1 MLSLYTLVR
10 TGTRRGGYVTI
21 VMPDEILEAKEVAA
35 LFKVSVRSIT
45 RLAERGELVGF
56 KVGDLW
62 RFQRSDVEA
71 YIEAQKRKQ
80 RQDKPHP

>member
-1 MLSLYTLVR
+1 MVCYSYTETR
-10 TGTRRGGYVTI
+10 TGGHVTA

-45 RLAERGELVGF
+45 RLAEKGELVGF

-71 YIEAQKRKQ
+71 YIEAQKRK
-80 RQDKPHP
+80 RQQEKPSP

>member
-1 MLSLYTLVR
+1 MSAMR
-10 TGTRRGGYVTI
+10 
-21 VMPDEILEAKEVAA
+21 PDEILEAKEVAS
-35 LFKVSVRSIT
+35 LLKVSTRSIT
-45 RLAERGELVGF
+45 RLAEKGELVGF

-80 RQDKPHP
+80 QRKQQ

>member
-1 MLSLYTLVR
+1 MNV
-10 TGTRRGGYVTI
+10 GGGRVIPVTS
-21 VMPDEILEAKEVAA
+21 DEILEPKEVATI
-35 LFKVSVRSIT
+35 LKVSVRSIT
-45 RLAERGELVGF
+45 RLAEKGELTGF

-80 RQDKPHP
+80 QQKAQQ

>member
-1 MLSLYTLVR
+1 VVSYTEMNV
-10 TGTRRGGYVTI
+10 GGGRAIPVTS
-21 VMPDEILEAKEVAA
+21 DEILEPKEVATI
-35 LFKVSVRSIT
+35 LKVSVRSIT
-45 RLAERGELVGF
+45 RLAEKGELIGF

-80 RQDKPHP
+80 QQRAQE

>member
-1 MLSLYTLVR
+1 MTV
-10 TGTRRGGYVTI
+10 

-45 RLAERGELVGF
+45 RLAEKGELIGF

-71 YIEAQKRKQ
+71 YIEAQKRK
-80 RQDKPHP
+80 RQQEKPHP

>member
-1 MLSLYTLVR
+1 MT
-10 TGTRRGGYVTI
+10 T
-21 VMPDEILEAKEVAA
+21 VMSNEILEAKEVAA
-35 LFKVSVRSIT
+35 MLKVSVRSIT
-45 RLAERGELVGF
+45 RLAEKGELVGF

-80 RQDKPHP
+80 QRKQQ

>member
-1 MLSLYTLVR
+1 MTTV
-10 TGTRRGGYVTI
+10 I
-21 VMPDEILEAKEVAA
+21 PDEILEAKEVAT

-45 RLAERGELVGF
+45 RLAEKGELIGF

-71 YIEAQKRKQ
+71 YIEIQKRKQ
-80 RQDKPHP
+80 QQRQHEES

>member
-1 MLSLYTLVR
+1 M
-10 TGTRRGGYVTI
+10 TI

-35 LFKVSVRSIT
+35 LLKVSVRSIT
-45 RLAERGELVGF
+45 RLAEKGELVGF

-80 RQDKPHP
+80 RQEKPNP